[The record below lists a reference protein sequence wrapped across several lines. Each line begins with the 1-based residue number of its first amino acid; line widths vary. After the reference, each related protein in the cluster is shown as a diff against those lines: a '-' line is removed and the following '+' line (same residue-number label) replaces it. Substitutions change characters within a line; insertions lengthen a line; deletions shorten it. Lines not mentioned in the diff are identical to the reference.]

1 MTAFKGSGRVFSSLS
16 EFVGHLEQHQALQRI
31 GVAVDPHLEVTE
43 ISRRFLASAGPAL
56 LFAHPKNHKIP
67 LLTNLFAHPQRI
79 AWALGLESP
88 SELRAFGAQLAELRE
103 PTPPAGIRQLWQNRA
118 IYRRAMGIL
127 PKTVSRPPCQEVIC
141 GGTEIDLGS
150 FPVMTCWPEDAGPL
164 ITWGAVITRNV
175 RSGRENMGIY
185 RLQVIDRHRV
195 IMRWLDHRGG
205 ALDYQAWRM
214 EYGDRPFPVAVAIG
228 MDPCSLLAAVMPIPD
243 TLSELN
249 FAGVLRGERTRVTPG
264 VLVDLQ
270 LPASAEIVLEGHI
283 YPNDTAL
290 EGPFADHTGYYNDAE
305 SYPVLTVERLTR
317 RENPIYLSTYTGRPP
332 DEPAILGEALN
343 DIFVPLLQKQFPEIV
358 DFYLPPAACSYRIA
372 VVSIR
377 KAYPG
382 HARRIMLGIWSFL
395 RQFSYTKYLVVTD
408 DDINIR
414 SMDDVLWVIAT
425 RTDPA
430 RDTLLLDRT
439 PIDILD
445 FASPAEGL
453 GGKMGLNATRK
464 WPAETQRQW
473 GRDVVMTDEVCTQ
486 VDEIWESLLASGK

>member
-1 MTAFKGSGRVFSSLS
+1 MFGSLS
-16 EFVGHLEQHQALQRI
+16 EFLRHLEKHHALRR
-31 GVAVDPHLEVTE
+31 VDVEVNPCLEVTE

-56 LFAHPKNHKIP
+56 LFTQPKNHTFP

-79 AWALGLESP
+79 AWALGLKEP
-88 SELRAFGAQLAELRE
+88 SELRAFGAQLAELRD
-103 PTPPAGIRQLWQNRA
+103 PTPPSGVRQLWKNRSV
-118 IYRRAMGIL
+118 YRRAMGVL
-127 PKTVSRPPCQEVIC
+127 PKKVTRSPCQEVVC

-150 FPVMTCWPEDAGPL
+150 WPVMTCWPDDAGPL

-175 RSGRENMGIY
+175 HTGRENMGIY
-185 RLQVIDRHRV
+185 RLQVIDRQRV
-195 IMRWLDHRGG
+195 IVRWLDHRGG
-205 ALDYQAWRM
+205 ALDYQAWRAKH
-214 EYGDRPFPVAVAIG
+214 GDRPFPVAVAIG

-249 FAGVLRGERTRVTPG
+249 FAGVLRGERTRVTSG

-270 LPASAEIVLEGHI
+270 LPASAELVLEGHI
-283 YPNDTAL
+283 YPDDTAL

-343 DIFVPLLQKQFPEIV
+343 DIFVPLLQKQFPEIT

-382 HARRIMLGIWSFL
+382 HARQIMLGIWSFL

-408 DDINIR
+408 EDINVRNIN
-414 SMDDVLWVIAT
+414 DVLWAIAT
-425 RTDPA
+425 RSDPA

-445 FASPAEGL
+445 FASPTEGL
-453 GGKMGLNATRK
+453 GGKMGLDATRK
-464 WPAETQRQW
+464 WPAESQRRW
-473 GRDVVMTDEVCTQ
+473 GREVVMSNEVCKQ
-486 VDEIWESLLASGK
+486 VDQIWESILASSK